1 MLKELVAVNY
11 RSLRDLALELGP
23 FNVLIGPNA
32 SGKTNIMD
40 CFAFLA
46 GLARGEAPGTLLARR
61 GGFDRVRFG
70 GNAEVVRLEATIQME
85 GRTFTYAV
93 ELRANGWSEI
103 LKAPSGGHEASHKD
117 LWSSSDCLRREPE
130 LASYMASWAF
140 YSFSTRAIRQTLPV
154 RRSLTL
160 APDGSNLAQVL
171 MTLVH
176 ELPKVY
182 ARIEETLRQA
192 MPEVEELLTPLTED
206 GRTYIAIREEGF
218 AEPFDYHQLSDGTLK
233 LLAYITAVSLPG
245 PKLICFEEP
254 ENFIHPHLME
264 FLVDVLKK
272 SGKQIVIAT
281 HSPLL
286 VDYVEP
292 EDVIVVE
299 KEPGRGTVARR
310 IEDPGALREKLN
322 ELGVGLGDYWRSG
335 ALGGVSTRPVGLAS

>member
-1 MLKELVAVNY
+1 MLKKLVAVNY
-11 RSLRDLALELGP
+11 RSLKDLTVEFGS

-32 SGKTNIMD
+32 SGKSNVMD
-40 CFAFLA
+40 CLAFLA
-46 GLARGEAPGTLLARR
+46 SLARREAPGNLLGAR
-61 GGFDRVRFG
+61 GGFNRVRFG
-70 GNAEVVRLEATIQME
+70 GKAERVKLEATVQME
-85 GRTFTYAV
+85 DKTFAYTA
-93 ELRANGWSEI
+93 ELHAEGWSEV
-103 LKAPSGGHEASHKD
+103 LETPSERHEGSYGS
-117 LWSSSDCLRREPE
+117 LGYPSTCLGREPG

-140 YSFSTRAIRQTLPV
+140 YNFSTRAMRHVLPV
-154 RRSLTL
+154 KKSLAL

-171 MTLVH
+171 MTLIH
-176 ELPKVY
+176 ELPRVY

-206 GRTYIAIREEGF
+206 GETYIAIREKGF
-218 AEPFDYHQLSDGTLK
+218 TEPFDYHQLSDGTLK

-264 FLVDVLKK
+264 LLVDVLKK

-286 VDYVEP
+286 VDHVEP
-292 EDVIVVE
+292 GDVIVVE
-299 KEPGRGTVARR
+299 KDPEKGTVARR

-335 ALGGVSTRPVGLAS
+335 ALGGVP

>member
-1 MLKELVAVNY
+1 MLEELVAVNY
-11 RSLRDLALELGP
+11 RSLKELIVELGP

-32 SGKTNIMD
+32 SGKSNIMD
-40 CFAFLA
+40 CLAFLA
-46 GLARGEAPGTLLARR
+46 GLARREAPNSLLGAR

-70 GNAEVVRLEATIQME
+70 GKAEKVKLKASVQM
-85 GRTFTYAV
+85 GGKTFIYTV
-93 ELRANGWSEI
+93 ELHAEGWSEV
-103 LKAPSGGHEASHKD
+103 LEAPSGRHEGAYGS
-117 LWSSSDCLRREPE
+117 LGYPGTCLSGEPE
-130 LASYMASWAF
+130 LESYMASWAF
-140 YSFSTRAIRQTLPV
+140 YNFSTRAMRHVLQV
-154 RRSLTL
+154 KRSLTL

-192 MPEVEELLTPLTED
+192 MPEVEELLTPLTE
-206 GRTYIAIREEGF
+206 GGQTYIAIRERGF
-218 AEPFDYHQLSDGTLK
+218 ADPFDYYQLSDGTLK

-272 SGKQIVIAT
+272 SGKQIVLAT

-286 VDYVEP
+286 VDHVEP

-299 KEPGRGTVARR
+299 KDPEKGTVARR

-322 ELGVGLGDYWRSG
+322 ELGVGLGDYWGSG
-335 ALGGVSTRPVGLAS
+335 ALGGVP

>member
-1 MLKELVAVNY
+1 MCI
-11 RSLRDLALELGP
+11 RD
-23 FNVLIGPNA
+23 
-32 SGKTNIMD
+32 SYT
-40 CFAFLA
+40 
-46 GLARGEAPGTLLARR
+46 
-61 GGFDRVRFG
+61 
-70 GNAEVVRLEATIQME
+70 
-85 GRTFTYAV
+85 V
-93 ELRANGWSEI
+93 ELHAKGWSEV
-103 LKAPSGGHEASHKD
+103 LKAPSGRHEGAYGS
-117 LWSSSDCLRREPE
+117 LGYPSTCLRREPE
-130 LASYMASWAF
+130 LVSYMASWAF
-140 YSFSTRAIRQTLPV
+140 YNFSTRAMRHVLQV
-154 RRSLTL
+154 KRSLTL

-206 GRTYIAIREEGF
+206 GKTYIAIRERGF
-218 AEPFDYHQLSDGTLK
+218 ADPFDHHQLSDGTLK

-245 PKLICFEEP
+245 PKLVCFEEP

-272 SGKQIVIAT
+272 SGKQIVLAT

-299 KEPGRGTVARR
+299 KGPEHGTVAKR
-310 IEDPGALREKLN
+310 IEGPEALREKLN

-335 ALGGVSTRPVGLAS
+335 ALVASLEGHHRGRPVRPRLRA